1 MVCQRAPSCLR
12 SHTDCGCG
20 VRNERSYRFRRA
32 GQHTPTL
39 QGSKRQPLLCRQ
51 SVISRPPRDFRKP
64 QIIGAVCPAVLV
76 LLEPV
81 MQVECTVTDEHHGD
95 ILGDLNRRRAR
106 ITGID
111 HCGTESGI
119 LAQVPLAEMFGYAG
133 AIRSLSRG
141 RA

>member
-1 MVCQRAPSCLR
+1 
-12 SHTDCGCG
+12 
-20 VRNERSYRFRRA
+20 
-32 GQHTPTL
+32 
-39 QGSKRQPLLCRQ
+39 
-51 SVISRPPRDFRKP
+51 
-64 QIIGAVCPAVLV
+64 
-76 LLEPV
+76 
-81 MQVECTVTDEHHGD
+81 MQVECTVTDEHQGD